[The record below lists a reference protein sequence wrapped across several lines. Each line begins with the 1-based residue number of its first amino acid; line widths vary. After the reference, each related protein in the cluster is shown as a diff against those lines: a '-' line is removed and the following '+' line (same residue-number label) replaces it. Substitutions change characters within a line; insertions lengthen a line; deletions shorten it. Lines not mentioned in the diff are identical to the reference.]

1 MAPIVPVRIQLPADL
16 DVNKCLF
23 PSRTPQACPRCNSTN
38 DTTAAAAAAAAA
50 ADDPAHGPPLHRTR
64 PQRGQA
70 AASAALVSTPAR
82 PTGAAFPGQLS
93 ELAEE
98 GGGATKEELFGR
110 AVAAARLRELVHRD
124 RRWPR
129 LCAVLVLV
137 GACLGGWWVVCG
149 RQLH

>member
-1 MAPIVPVRIQLPADL
+1 MAPIFPVRIQLPADL

-38 DTTAAAAAAAAA
+38 DTTTTAAAAAT
-50 ADDPAHGPPLHRTR
+50 DDPAHGPHLRSTR
-64 PQRGQA
+64 PQRGLA
-70 AASAALVSTPAR
+70 AASAALVPTLAR
-82 PTGAAFPGQLS
+82 PTGAAFPGELS

-98 GGGATKEELFGR
+98 RGGATKEELFGR
-110 AVAAARLRELVHRD
+110 AVAAAPLRELVRRD

-129 LCAVLVLV
+129 LGAVLVLV
-137 GACLGGWWVVCG
+137 GACLGGWWVVCD